1 MNKQYL
7 KRLTKQQTAAILS
20 ASAAKKQQKLLN
32 FSKITALSS
41 LPNSCILTSQ
51 KQLFTI
57 YLLLLHLTFIV

>member
-20 ASAAKKQQKLLN
+20 ASAKKQQKLLN

-41 LPNSCILTSQ
+41 
-51 KQLFTI
+51 FTK
-57 YLLLLHLTFIV
+57 